1 MAIDNTKLGY
11 LSQQY
16 AQQINPNSNP
26 FSKGISSPS
35 TGIGSSQTITPY
47 DRDMADFRQY
57 LPQNNG
63 SGDLNPFSV
72 NSEQGQNLYIKEG
85 TTNAPKRYPTE
96 ETFQTRGNNVLN
108 SQFDGDT
115 IAAMEYLNQ
124 LELV

>member
-16 AQQINPNSNP
+16 AQQINPSNP
-26 FSKGISSPS
+26 FSRGISSPT
-35 TGIGSSQTITPY
+35 TGVGSGQVLTPY
-47 DRDMADFRQY
+47 DKDMADFRKY

-85 TTNAPKRYPTE
+85 ATNTQNTYQPE
-96 ETFQTRGNNVLN
+96 ENFQTRGNNVLN
-108 SQFDGDT
+108 GQFGGDT

-124 LELV
+124 LELA